1 MTAEFPAAVAATPA
15 LEDCSADELHEYVQ
29 QAAGR
34 RSSNCLTDLA
44 ASHFGPPQVGPRRG
58 SDFSFH
64 EAATSR
70 TGEVGGR
77 RRRLDARFIV
87 DPCGLKEEVMQSVKY
102 EPLSSRA
109 KVAGAVFAL
118 VLSLASLSFVVV
130 SFASASGE
138 LDLVVAKV
146 NSEPAASAVAA
157 KQRPAKP
164 TPG

>member
-1 MTAEFPAAVAATPA
+1 MTAELPAATAAAPA
-15 LEDCSADELHEYVQ
+15 LEDCSAVELHEW
-29 QAAGR
+29 QALHAMDQPV
-34 RSSNCLTDLA
+34 SSHA
-44 ASHFGPPQVGPRRG
+44 
-58 SDFSFH
+58 
-64 EAATSR
+64 AATSS

-87 DPCGLKEEVMQSVKY
+87 DPCGLKEEVMQSVKF

-130 SFASASGE
+130 LFASASGE
-138 LDLVVAKV
+138 LDPLVAKL
-146 NSEPAASAVAA
+146 NSEASSHTVAA

-164 TPG
+164 APG